1 MVGAELED
9 FGPAGCFDYDGVL
22 GRGDGRHFARLDGEE
37 A

>member
-22 GRGDGRHFARLDGEE
+22 SRGDGRHSARLGVEE